1 MLRRHQAGVSAVA
14 IVIVLAV
21 IVVIIVAITS
31 SGVGPDGLTS
41 HVDHYI
47 AMLDNRGTGEP
58 GAKASGRAVVVDSEM
73 KRIDGLHDRLPSSI
87 RAQKH
92 SEVDTVIVLVRSGT
106 GIGAGMSVGLAPASL
121 QQGSY
126 SIAAFVFDQAGKPIT
141 AHSVNYT
148 TSSSGTGEEAEAKA
162 KADRDMLE
170 WIEKQF

>member
-1 MLRRHQAGVSAVA
+1 MPRRHQAGVSAVA

-21 IVVIIVAITS
+21 IVVIIVAITG

-41 HVDHYI
+41 HVEHYI
-47 AMLDNRGTGEP
+47 AMLDNRGTAAP

-73 KRIDGLHDRLPSSI
+73 KRIDHLHDRLPSDI

-92 SEVDTVIVLVRSGT
+92 SEAETVIVLVRSST
-106 GIGAGMSVGLAPASL
+106 GSGAGMSVGLAPASL

-126 SIAAFVFDQAGKPIT
+126 SIAAFVFDRAGKHI
-141 AHSVNYT
+141 ASHSVNYS
-148 TSSSGTGEEAEAKA
+148 TSSTGTGEEAEAKA
-162 KADRDMLE
+162 KADRDMLA